1 MLNNWKKLWDLEVQ
15 INTDPSQLMKRLS
28 IHWVSPFSVKNCG
41 KSKKCA
47 FKLLSH
53 KSLYGTAGKG
63 KSSNYCAY
71 VIESASTLTHAL
83 FFFLADFVFCTYIVL
98 YILYMMTSV
107 GSERIRGTRD
117 KTQISVTPPTQ
128 PQKQIVQVCATVLT
142 LTWKWEC
149 NDTSFFP

>member
-15 INTDPSQLMKRLS
+15 INTDPSQLIKRLS

-83 FFFLADFVFCTYIVL
+83 FFFSCRFCIL
-98 YILYMMTSV
+98 YIHCFVYTVYDDFSGQWAYPGHSGQNANFSDTANTTTETNSTGMCYCIDFDLKV
-107 GSERIRGTRD
+107 GM
-117 KTQISVTPPTQ
+117 
-128 PQKQIVQVCATVLT
+128 
-142 LTWKWEC
+142 
-149 NDTSFFP
+149 